1 MNPCGQDDGA
11 NACHEK
17 RLFRLTAKRVHP
29 QVRLTEVKPVT
40 DASASVTGNG
50 RYQVGAFLRQ
60 LHGKRPRCPAPML
73 TREVY

>member
-1 MNPCGQDDGA
+1 MNPCGQDDWA

-50 RYQVGAFLRQ
+50 R
-60 LHGKRPRCPAPML
+60 
-73 TREVY
+73 